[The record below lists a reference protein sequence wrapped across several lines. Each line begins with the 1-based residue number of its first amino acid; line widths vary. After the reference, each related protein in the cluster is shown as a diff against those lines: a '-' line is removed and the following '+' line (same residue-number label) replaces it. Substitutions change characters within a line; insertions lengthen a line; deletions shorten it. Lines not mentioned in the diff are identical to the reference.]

1 MPQKPEKRD
10 APNDFSP
17 KFQCELNF
25 IEQYLGAVKFR
36 YRSSAQTTDID
47 AMERNVITCL
57 DDIPLIEIQR
67 YANQSAILISAYS

>member
-1 MPQKPEKRD
+1 
-10 APNDFSP
+10 DFYP

-25 IEQYLGAVKFR
+25 IEQYWGAVKFR

-57 DDIPLIEIQR
+57 DDIPLIQIQR
-67 YANQSAILISAYS
+67 